1 MPLKATEGCDIDFTV
16 SIWNLQLTG
25 RHDVIYFKFLGV
37 RKQMLQLS
45 HLGPAVMILQV
56 VDGQGDHFD
65 PAFSE
70 LTTQSCGS
78 AQLCGAH
85 WGVVSGM
92 GEQDSPSGMKSEIC
106 KAGCQVWCG

>member
-1 MPLKATEGCDIDFTV
+1 
-16 SIWNLQLTG
+16 
-25 RHDVIYFKFLGV
+25 
-37 RKQMLQLS
+37 MLQLS

-106 KAGCQVWCG
+106 KAVSGVMWLVPFVKKRCNLSQFPFRHTFTPHMLTLWFVAQ